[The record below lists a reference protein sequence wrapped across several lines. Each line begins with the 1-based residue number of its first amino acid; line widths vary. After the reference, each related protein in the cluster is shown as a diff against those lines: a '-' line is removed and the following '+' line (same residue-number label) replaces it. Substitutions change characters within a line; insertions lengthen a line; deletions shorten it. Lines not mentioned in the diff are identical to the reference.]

1 VNGSYLLDTNIVVAL
16 IAGEP
21 AVVQHTEQ
29 ASRVYLP
36 SIVIGELFYGAHRSG
51 RVAENI
57 DRLERFVASR
67 VILACDA
74 STARHY
80 GQIKQSLRVKGRPI
94 PENDIWIAAIARQFN
109 VTLVSRDGH
118 FFDIDGIAVER
129 W

>member
-16 IAGEP
+16 IAGDT
-21 AVVQHTEQ
+21 AVVQHAER

-36 SIVIGELFYGAHRSG
+36 SIVIGELFYGAYRSG
-51 RVAENI
+51 RVTENV

-74 STARHY
+74 ATARHY
-80 GQIKQSLRVKGRPI
+80 GRIKQSLRVKGRPI

-109 VTLVSRDGH
+109 VTLVSRDAH
-118 FFDIDGIAVER
+118 FLDVDGIAVER